1 MLATAVALY
10 SIKTVQFGLLIGTL
24 IRKDL
29 LPLVIPLNWCRNCF
43 LWLQVHLGADYLYPV
58 SDYKVPTL
66 FIGNMNCMVR
76 KSKPIGLLGPHSQRV
91 KGQERGTRESKR
103 REQTKQSTKQ
113 AGQLCR
119 IALLW
124 GTHQPQQQNQQQTKT
139 AAQTNRHTHT
149 WRQAYRSCCLTLKPA
164 VSACLA
170 EIERG
175 RGERM

>member
-29 LPLVIPLNWCRNCF
+29 LPLVIHPWI
-43 LWLQVHLGADYLYPV
+43 GAEIVFSGSKFIWEQIIYILSYP
-58 SDYKVPTL
+58 VPTL

>member
-1 MLATAVALY
+1 M
-10 SIKTVQFGLLIGTL
+10 
-24 IRKDL
+24 
-29 LPLVIPLNWCRNCF
+29 
-43 LWLQVHLGADYLYPV
+43 
-58 SDYKVPTL
+58 PTL

-149 WRQAYRSCCLTLKPA
+149 WRQAYRSCCLTLKPV
-164 VSACLA
+164 VSACLS

-175 RGERM
+175 RGERMWNRDRVEVQNINLLTLYMTQFLRQLDDLDTLSPCRMPINRPDVHVPWRGPRR

>member
-1 MLATAVALY
+1 M
-10 SIKTVQFGLLIGTL
+10 
-24 IRKDL
+24 
-29 LPLVIPLNWCRNCF
+29 
-43 LWLQVHLGADYLYPV
+43 
-58 SDYKVPTL
+58 PTL

-149 WRQAYRSCCLTLKPA
+149 WRQAYRSCCLTLEPA

-170 EIERG
+170 EIKRG
-175 RGERM
+175 RGERMKNRDRVEVQNINLLTLYMTQFLGQLDDLDTLSPCRTPINRSDVHVPWRGPRR